1 MSSVIND
8 YVMTIIEVVWD
19 YIKTLFG
26 LQVWIWLTDIEKS
39 GRWKSM
45 LANNSLLKQ
54 MDLLTPRGNKIL

>member
-1 MSSVIND
+1 
-8 YVMTIIEVVWD
+8 MTIIEVVWD